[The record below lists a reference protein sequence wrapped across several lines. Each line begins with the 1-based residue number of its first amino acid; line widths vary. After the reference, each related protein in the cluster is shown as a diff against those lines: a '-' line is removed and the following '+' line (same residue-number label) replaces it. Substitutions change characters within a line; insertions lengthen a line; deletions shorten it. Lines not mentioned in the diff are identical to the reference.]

1 MVASTLGGWGGSW
14 TPGPVLAQLAVDV
27 PATLCAQCSRKPQ
40 YNPAWPS
47 SRLPWLA
54 GGGRGVR
61 PLQGAHPSDRGQGH
75 AGEGCTPSPARLSP
89 RRLCPPPWPPWW
101 SAFAAGQ
108 VLKHWCLPPC
118 WHGPGSAPLL
128 TPPPPPPRL
137 PSRLQALR
145 KPWRM
150 QLVRE
155 LSFGHRVTPGSLS
168 EWQAA
173 HEQALREGVFLN

>member
-1 MVASTLGGWGGSW
+1 MLERVCSRT
-14 TPGPVLAQLAVDV
+14 GPQALV
-27 PATLCAQCSRKPQ
+27 PAPLL
-40 YNPAWPS
+40 AWPS
-47 SRLPWLA
+47 
-54 GGGRGVR
+54 
-61 PLQGAHPSDRGQGH
+61 
-75 AGEGCTPSPARLSP
+75 
-89 RRLCPPPWPPWW
+89 
-101 SAFAAGQ
+101 
-108 VLKHWCLPPC
+108 KH
-118 WHGPGSAPLL
+118 STAD
-128 TPPPPPPRL
+128 PPPPTPHPHPP